1 MAMNGLERI
10 TERILSEA
18 NAEAEKLLAAAEEE
32 CARIRAEY
40 EKKAAD
46 IRERLTDGAE
56 REGTDMIARAKATAA
71 NNKRNLLLATR
82 SKLIDEVFDGSRDW
96 IRNLS
101 PEKYTDVLVG
111 LLCAALIEQVDA
123 EQTSRTLYGEE
134 DAMAPDTYE
143 VVLNQRD
150 RDAYGMNVINGARK
164 KLTGKL
170 TSETLSRV
178 KLSQKAMPIDG
189 GLILRCGN
197 IESNCSLELLF
208 AQLRGELEAEVS
220 HALFDSEKRA

>member
-10 TERILSEA
+10 TEKILAEA
-18 NAEAEKLLAAAEEE
+18 NAEAEKLLSAAEEE

-46 IRERLTDGAE
+46 IRERLTDEAE

-71 NNKRNLLLATR
+71 NSKRSLLLATR
-82 SKLIDEVFDGSRDW
+82 SKLIDEVFEGSRDW

-111 LLCAALIEQVDA
+111 LLCAALIEQADA

-170 TSETLSRV
+170 SSEALSRV
-178 KLSQKAMPIDG
+178 RLSQKAVPIDG
-189 GLILRCGN
+189 GLILCCGN

-208 AQLRGELEAEVS
+208 TQLRGELEAEVS